1 MTKTE
6 VMIFNSS
13 GKIIKESKTL
23 KYGDINIKSTSE
35 YTYLRITIT
44 LTGTYNLAVANLR
57 KKALRGYFGLRS
69 IIDWRYLKRS
79 SMIKLFDSLIKP
91 ILTYG
96 CQAWLPYLSKWE
108 LDKLY
113 ASEAISKDV
122 TNAFSKTTYET
133 THLAI
138 LKWIIGVDK
147 KISNQAIWSDTAR
160 VPLSL
165 TLIKQVLD
173 YFSRITNDNNSDSI
187 VHNALKEQQA
197 LNLPWYTTLLELWNH
212 EDEQDDSA
220 IPNSKKRHSQ
230 AIQEKFQN
238 RFIAIWSTERLSHR
252 KLRFYNTIK
261 DSFSQE
267 KYRQLTQKRNQGRA
281 ADLAKLRMLAHKLN
295 IETGRY
301 KNKPVETR
309 ICHLCTTSD
318 EDTVDA
324 FFQLPFLELV
334 VESEQHLLTECPYYE
349 DIRRSLPESIR
360 SKGDNFK
367 SLLTD
372 DSYVLHAARYVSN
385 LFKRRDK
392 GIKER

>member
-13 GKIIKESKTL
+13 GEIRKESKTL

-96 CQAWLPYLSKWE
+96 CQAWLPY
-108 LDKLY
+108 DKLY

-122 TNAFSKTTYET
+122 TNAFSKTTSET
-133 THLAI
+133 TYLAI
-138 LKWIIGVDK
+138 LKWIIGVNK
-147 KISNQAIWSDTAR
+147 KTSNQAIMGDAAR

-173 YFSRITNDNNSDSI
+173 YFSRITNDNNIDSI
-187 VHNALKEQQA
+187 VHNAVKEQQA
-197 LNLPWYTTLLELWNH
+197 LNLPWYTTLLELWSH
-212 EDEQDDSA
+212 EEEHDDSA

-281 ADLAKLRMLAHKLN
+281 ADLAKLRISAHKLN

-334 VESEQHLLTECPYYE
+334 VESEQHLLTECLYYE

-360 SKGDNFK
+360 SKGDDFK